1 MTEEISTRQP
11 TYSIGEFEGPLDLLL
26 FLIRKNE
33 VNIYDIPIADITKQY
48 LDYLATAESD
58 LDDMTEFC
66 VMASTLLYIKSC
78 LLLPEGIDVD
88 DDTEDPRTE
97 LVERL
102 IEYQKHK
109 SLGQLIASKQAEADW
124 LPARREREIE
134 LLHPEKEMWEEVA
147 VWDLLKAFSTLVS
160 SISMERIID
169 LHEEMTVNEKMA
181 LVLELLETK
190 GKFEI
195 SAIITR
201 GGSVLEIICAFM
213 AILELAK
220 QQIIRLYQHKLYGH
234 IRIVGIEAPKTHAT
248 EQ

>member
-33 VNIYDIPIADITKQY
+33 VNIYDIPIADITQQY

-169 LHEEMTVNEKMA
+169 LHEEMTVNEIVKA
-181 LVLELLETK
+181 IGLSQPT
-190 GKFEI
+190 I
-195 SAIITR
+195 SR
-201 GGSVLEIICAFM
+201 HL
-213 AILELAK
+213 AILREAEVVIDRRDGQQVFYSLNKSSVENCCSGFCDCLAVTIK
-220 QQIIRLYQHKLYGH
+220 I
-234 IRIVGIEAPKTHAT
+234 PKKHRKK
-248 EQ
+248 